1 MTAVWM
7 AAIVALATFG
17 VVTTTVRLA
26 ARPLERAAL
35 RLAGAGRC
43 RSGDF
48 LTLRLMPLVAA
59 GIVVCILILP
69 AFARFEPRGH
79 EESAGAPIVALAAV
93 GAALLASAGWRVL
106 RDVRAT
112 RRLVRTWLARARP
125 LDAGDILLDA
135 FAVDTPEPLVAITGF
150 VRHRLFLSERVLA
163 ACKPAELAAVVAHE
177 RAHARTFD
185 NLRCLLVRACVGA
198 CRRDRHDHEMERAWS
213 AAVEHDADEYAIR
226 GGVAGV
232 DLASALVNVVRLGQ
246 SPLLDSPVSAFH
258 EGDDL
263 QRRVGLA
270 LGNTSCGQRPRLMQ
284 LTRAAVLVLL
294 LAAAAAAASPAALFR
309 VHEAVEV
316 AIAFM
321 R

>member
-7 AAIVALATFG
+7 AAIVALAAFG
-17 VVTTTVRLA
+17 VVTTIVRLA

-43 RSGDF
+43 RSGD
-48 LTLRLMPLVAA
+48 LLILRLLPLGAA
-59 GIVVCILILP
+59 AIVVCIFVLP
-69 AFARFEPRGH
+69 AFVRFEPRGH

-93 GAALLASAGWRVL
+93 GAALLASAGWRMV
-106 RDVRAT
+106 RDVQAT
-112 RRLVRTWLARARP
+112 RRLVRIWLARARSIET
-125 LDAGDILLDA
+125 GNVRLDA

-163 ACKPAELAAVVAHE
+163 ACKPGELAAVIAHE
-177 RAHARTFD
+177 HAHARTYD

-198 CRRDRHDHEMERAWS
+198 WRRGRNDHEMERAWS

-226 GGVAGV
+226 AGVAGV

-246 SPLLDSPVSAFH
+246 SPLVDAPVSAFH

-263 QRRVGLA
+263 QRRVGRA
-270 LGNTSCGQRPRLMQ
+270 LGNTSCGRRPRLLQ
-284 LTRAAVLVLL
+284 LTRAAVLALP
-294 LAAAAAAASPAALFR
+294 LAALAAAASPGALLW
-309 VHEAVEV
+309 VHEAVER

>member
-7 AAIVALATFG
+7 AAIVALAAFG
-17 VVTTTVRLA
+17 VVTITVRLA
-26 ARPLERAAL
+26 SRPLERAAL

-43 RSGDF
+43 RSGDL
-48 LTLRLMPLVAA
+48 LTLRLLPLGAA
-59 GIVVCILILP
+59 AIVVCILILP
-69 AFARFEPRGH
+69 AFVRFEPRGH
-79 EESAGAPIVALAAV
+79 EESAGAPIVALAAA
-93 GAALLASAGWRVL
+93 GAALLASAGWRML
-106 RDVRAT
+106 RDVQAT
-112 RRLVRTWLARARP
+112 RRLVRTWLARATSI
-125 LDAGDILLDA
+125 DAGDVRLDA
-135 FAVDTPEPLVAITGF
+135 FAVDTPEPLVAITGI
-150 VRHRLFLSERVLA
+150 VRHRLFLSRRVLA
-163 ACKPAELAAVVAHE
+163 ACTPAELAAVVAHE

-198 CRRDRHDHEMERAWS
+198 WRRGRHDHEMERAWS

-226 GGVAGV
+226 GGVSGV

-246 SPLLDSPVSAFH
+246 SPLLDAPVSAFH

-270 LGNTSCGQRPRLMQ
+270 LGSTSRGQRARLMQ
-284 LTRAAVLVLL
+284 LTRAGVLALP
-294 LAAAAAAASPAALFR
+294 LAAAAAAASPGALLW
-309 VHEAVEV
+309 VHEAVEA